1 MDRHTNSFFSDVDVA
16 RFAKGRIFLGDPYSD
31 GEDRSKA
38 ALVSSV
44 IANDV
49 EKLSEFYVA
58 ARILPTAEEHQCI
71 REEEER
77 RELHRRRVEGEPVVT
92 VDSLPYV
99 YGISS
104 EGIEQQR
111 RQQEDANYL
120 ANGNMSVSCA
130 IGHSGLVRPDE
141 FVGNMSGEEVNDETN
156 EKRYVPA
163 NVSARTCRMYSD
175 QSQSDGEDSS
185 EDESD
190 DGSIIFP
197 NDVGALNA
205 GNKAEAI
212 PTTGRHRNNSRVT
225 SEKAIGIESSV
236 WHSRRSESE
245 VVLSRIK
252 RTRQR
257 SLLKRQRSRSI
268 SAAATANALEDE
280 TVQRRR
286 STLRFAAAPV
296 AVNKRKKQRSLKD
309 MFKL

>member
-1 MDRHTNSFFSDVDVA
+1 
-16 RFAKGRIFLGDPYSD
+16 
-31 GEDRSKA
+31 
-38 ALVSSV
+38 
-44 IANDV
+44 
-49 EKLSEFYVA
+49 
-58 ARILPTAEEHQCI
+58 
-71 REEEER
+71 
-77 RELHRRRVEGEPVVT
+77 VEGESVVT

-99 YGISS
+99 YGESS

-111 RQQEDANYL
+111 RQQHDSNYP
-120 ANGNMSVSCA
+120 ANGNMSGCRA

-141 FVGNMSGEEVNDETN
+141 FVGNMSGEEGNDESN
-156 EKRYVPA
+156 EKRNVPA

-175 QSQSDGEDSS
+175 QSQNDGEDSS
-185 EDESD
+185 EEESS
-190 DGSIIFP
+190 DGSIILP
-197 NDVGALNA
+197 DDVGALNA

-212 PTTGRHRNNSRVT
+212 ATTGRHRNNSRVT

-252 RTRQR
+252 RKKQR

-268 SAAATANALEDE
+268 PAAATANSPEDE